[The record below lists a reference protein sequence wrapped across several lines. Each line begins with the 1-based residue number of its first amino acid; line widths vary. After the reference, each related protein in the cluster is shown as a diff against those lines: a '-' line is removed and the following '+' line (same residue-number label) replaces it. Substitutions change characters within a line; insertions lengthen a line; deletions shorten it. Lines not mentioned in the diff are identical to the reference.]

1 MTDLK
6 GQLALIT
13 GATSGIGKACAYQ
26 LAVEGVNLI
35 LTGRR
40 EGRLKDIK
48 KEIEDKFKVGVC
60 ILCFDLSK
68 KEETLGL
75 LENYRER
82 LSELDILINNAGG
95 AHGADPFDTSS
106 IEDWEMM
113 IDINIKGLLY
123 ITRLVVPYMKEKK
136 SGHIVNLGSV
146 AGRWVYPNGSVYCAT
161 KHAVKAISEGL
172 RVDLLGQNIRVTN
185 IEPGMVETEFS
196 EVRFKDK
203 EQASA
208 VYQGMKPLSASD
220 IAESILWSLKRPG
233 HVNIQEMVIFPTDQA
248 SVFQVHRG

>member
-13 GATSGIGKACAYQ
+13 GATSGIGKACAYK
-26 LAVEGVNLI
+26 LAEEGANLI

-40 EGRLKDIK
+40 EARLLELQDDLEAKYG
-48 KEIEDKFKVGVC
+48 VGVC
-60 ILCFDLSK
+60 ALCFDLSQ
-68 KEETLGL
+68 KEETLNL
-75 LENYRER
+75 LKDYSEK
-82 LSELDILINNAGG
+82 LSKLDILINNAGG
-95 AHGADPFDTSS
+95 AHGADPFDKSS
-106 IEDWEMM
+106 IEDWEIM

-123 ITRLVVPYMKEKK
+123 ITRFVVPLMKNKK

-161 KHAVKAISEGL
+161 KHAVRAISEGL
-172 RVDLLGQNIRVTN
+172 RADLVGQNIRVTN

-196 EVRFKDK
+196 VVRLKDENK
-203 EQASA
+203 AKA
-208 VYQGMKPLSASD
+208 VYKGMTPLTASD

-233 HVNIQEMVIFPTDQA
+233 HVNIQEMVIFPTEQA
-248 SVFQVHRG
+248 SVFQVHRS

>member
-26 LAVEGVNLI
+26 LAQEGVNLI

-40 EGRLKDIK
+40 EQRLLEIK
-48 KEIEDKFKVGVC
+48 AELEKKFAINVC
-60 ILCFDLSK
+60 VLNFDLSE
-68 KEETLGL
+68 KEGTLNL
-75 LENYRER
+75 LEDYKDQLLN
-82 LSELDILINNAGG
+82 LDILINNAGG
-95 AHGADPFDTSS
+95 AHGVAPFDQSA
-106 IEDWEMM
+106 IEDWEIM

-123 ITRLVVPYMKEKK
+123 ITRFIVPLMKEKK

-172 RVDLLGQNIRVTN
+172 RADLLGQNIRVTN

-196 EVRFKDK
+196 LIRFKDEEKAK
-203 EQASA
+203 E
-208 VYQGMKPLSASD
+208 VYKGMTPLSAND
-220 IAESILWSLKRPG
+220 IAECILWSLKRPG
-233 HVNIQEMVIFPTDQA
+233 HVNIQEMVIFPTEQA
-248 SVFQVHRG
+248 SVYQVHRN